1 MGLAVILKSA
11 QDIASVWIDPK
22 SCATC
27 TDAPETRDVRR
38 SRRPAPLVASGT
50 VGVRRVSIAL
60 LLLLGPAC
68 APATPDNAAVARD
81 YAEHR
86 STVEVTAEGAVT
98 SVLADDSG
106 PSGTHQRF
114 IIRLTGATQT
124 VLVDNNVT
132 IGRRVPVAPDDEVI
146 VHGEYIW
153 NDQGGLI
160 HYTHHDPAPA
170 HEGGWIE
177 FKGVRYQ

>member
-1 MGLAVILKSA
+1 
-11 QDIASVWIDPK
+11 
-22 SCATC
+22 
-27 TDAPETRDVRR
+27 
-38 SRRPAPLVASGT
+38 
-50 VGVRRVSIAL
+50 VRRVGIAL

-68 APATPDNAAVARD
+68 AATTPDNATVERD

-114 IIRLTGATQT
+114 IIRLAGATQT

-132 IGRRVPVAPDDEVI
+132 IGQRVPVAPADDVV

-160 HYTHHDPAPA
+160 HFTHHDPAPA
-170 HEGGWIE
+170 REGGWIE
-177 FKGVRYQ
+177 LKGVRYQ